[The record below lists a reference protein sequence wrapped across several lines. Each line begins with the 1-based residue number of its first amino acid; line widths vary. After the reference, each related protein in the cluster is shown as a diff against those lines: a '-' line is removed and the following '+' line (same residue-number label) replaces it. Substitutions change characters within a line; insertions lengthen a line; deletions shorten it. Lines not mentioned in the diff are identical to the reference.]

1 MARPAQHQRQS
12 PPTQALRAEPVGRPP
27 GAAESLQRKHALAGA
42 GDALWEDDCAVLRDL
57 VNPTYLQHDSIR
69 WVLRAAPPCA
79 ALRCSKQPAPP
90 QRSTACMQRMR

>member
-1 MARPAQHQRQS
+1 MATVNQLIAS
-12 PPTQALRAEPVGRPP
+12 KAGE
-27 GAAESLQRKHALAGA
+27 GASYAPIESAAGVAGA
-42 GDALWEDDCAVLRDL
+42 GDALSEDDCAVLRDL